1 MKITVYSTKGS
12 AGKTPIATNIA
23 LDRSYAVWTNEP
35 YHIFDG
41 FIPDNQLLSLDL
53 NDTFPTIPDD
63 VDIVFDLAGSISKT
77 AYSITSAIKQSDVVL
92 VPIYNEVKSIKAGLN
107 TIAEVMNFN
116 KNVIVIATKLQK
128 RKKTDVFKSWAK
140 SDDFLNIQNAV
151 HSQIGKNIPVLPLKF
166 SAVFDAIF
174 EQEKSI
180 KQLMEVSGLARYQ
193 YREVSE
199 QFDAIYNL
207 IDTKYAK

>member
-1 MKITVYSTKGS
+1 
-12 AGKTPIATNIA
+12 
-23 LDRSYAVWTNEP
+23 
-35 YHIFDG
+35 
-41 FIPDNQLLSLDL
+41 
-53 NDTFPTIPDD
+53 

-116 KNVIVIATKLQK
+116 KNIIVIATKLQK
-128 RKKTDVFKSWAK
+128 RKKTDVFKSWAT
-140 SDDFLNIQNAV
+140 SDDFLNIQKAV
-151 HSQIGKNIPVLPLKF
+151 HTQIGENIPVLPLKF

-180 KQLMEVSGLARYQ
+180 AQLMDDSGLAKYQ
-193 YREVSE
+193 YREASK
-199 QFDAIYNL
+199 QFEAIYNL

>member
-1 MKITVYSTKGS
+1 
-12 AGKTPIATNIA
+12 
-23 LDRSYAVWTNEP
+23 
-35 YHIFDG
+35 
-41 FIPDNQLLSLDL
+41 
-53 NDTFPTIPDD
+53 
-63 VDIVFDLAGSISKT
+63 
-77 AYSITSAIKQSDVVL
+77 
-92 VPIYNEVKSIKAGLN
+92 
-107 TIAEVMNFN
+107 MNFN

-151 HSQIGKNIPVLPLKF
+151 HSQIGENTPVLPLKF

-180 KQLMEVSGLARYQ
+180 KQLMEDSGLAKYQ

-199 QFDAIYNL
+199 HFEAIYNL

>member
-23 LDRSYAVWTNEP
+23 LDREYAIWTNEP
-35 YHIFDG
+35 YHIFDE
-41 FIPDNQLLSLDL
+41 FIPDDRLLSLDL
-53 NDTFPTIPDD
+53 NDSFPTIPDE
-63 VDIVFDLAGSISKT
+63 VDIVFDLAGSISKS
-77 AYSITSAIKQSDVVL
+77 ALSITSAIKQSDVVL

-116 KNVIVIATKLQK
+116 KNIVVIATKLQK
-128 RKKTDVFKSWAK
+128 KKKTDVFKSWTD
-140 SDDFLNIQNAV
+140 SDDFINIQNAV
-151 HSQIGKNIPVLPLKF
+151 HSQIGKSIPVMPLKY

-174 EQEKSI
+174 EQEQSI
-180 KQLMEVSGLARYQ
+180 DQLMKNSGLAKYQ
-193 YREVSE
+193 YREVWD
-199 QFDAIYNL
+199 QFKAIYNL